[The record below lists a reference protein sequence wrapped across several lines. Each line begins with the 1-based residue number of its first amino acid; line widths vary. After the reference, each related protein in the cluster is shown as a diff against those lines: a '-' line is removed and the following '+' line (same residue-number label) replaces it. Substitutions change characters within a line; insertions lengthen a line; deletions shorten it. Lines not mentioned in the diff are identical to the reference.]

1 MPDKRLIDMNALLE
15 THRCRLAQNAIKVE
29 NGTMTKPYS
38 NFEAAIMECLAEYL
52 SSAPTIDAVEVVHGR
67 WVFDR
72 PNHYKC
78 SVCDAMWSGVV
89 RFMKFCPDCG
99 AKMDGGAEG

>member
-1 MPDKRLIDMNALLE
+1 MSDKRLIDANELLE
-15 THRCRLAQNAIKVE
+15 KLGERYLATDPSDPEQLGYLNARIIVR
-29 NGTMTKPYS
+29 NQP
-38 NFEAAIMECLAEYL
+38 N
-52 SSAPTIDAVEVVHGR
+52 IDAVPVVHGR

-78 SVCDAMWSGVV
+78 SVCDAMWSGVA
-89 RFMKFCPDCG
+89 RFMKFCPNCG